1 MEKKMRYTL
10 GQIIFRNWVTLSSVM
25 FNSRKIL
32 KKVQFQDLKENGG
45 GKIEKINLKWINP
58 SKC

>member
-1 MEKKMRYTL
+1 MRYTL

-58 SKC
+58 KC

>member
-1 MEKKMRYTL
+1 MRYTL

>member
-1 MEKKMRYTL
+1 MKKKMRYTL

>member
-1 MEKKMRYTL
+1 MRYTL

-45 GKIEKINLKWINP
+45 GKIEKINLKWISP